1 MGSQPGAT
9 QCGQGLHNGTQSAG
23 ATHCTANRGYTMVL
37 SQQGLWYSVSGG
49 YTMVLSQQGL
59 HNGTGT
65 QSAGATQWY
74 SASRGYTMVP
84 VLSQRGLHNGAT
96 QWYSASRGYT
106 FVHMYL
112 GYLLGTGTAVSH
124 SIACM
129 HAAAYGAGAV
139 RACMRCVHA
148 CDGWHCWHAR
158 PQQQPVGACS
168 GGRT

>member
-23 ATHCTANRGYTMVL
+23 LHIVQPIGAT
-37 SQQGLWYSVSGG
+37 QWYSVSRG
-49 YTMVLSQQGL
+49 Y
-59 HNGTGT
+59 GT

>member
-1 MGSQPGAT
+1 MEILLLFMGAT
-9 QCGQGLHNGTQSAG
+9 Q
-23 ATHCTANRGYTMVL
+23 
-37 SQQGLWYSVSGG
+37 WG

-65 QSAGATQWY
+65 QSAGATQW
-74 SASRGYTMVP
+74 GYTMV
-84 VLSQRGLHNGAT
+84 LSQQGLHNGTGTQSAGAT
-96 QWYSASRGYT
+96 QWGYT
-106 FVHMYL
+106 MVLSQQGLHNGTGTQSAGATQWGYTMVLSQQGLHIVHMYL
-112 GYLLGTGTAVSH
+112 GYLP
-124 SIACM
+124 
-129 HAAAYGAGAV
+129 GAV

>member
-1 MGSQPGAT
+1 MVLSQR
-9 QCGQGLHNGTQSAG
+9 GLHNGTQPAG
-23 ATHCTANRGYTMVL
+23 ATQWYR
-37 SQQGLWYSVSGG
+37 YSVSGG

-65 QSAGATQWY
+65 QSAGATQW
-74 SASRGYTMVP
+74 GYTMV
-84 VLSQRGLHNGAT
+84 LSQQGLHI
-96 QWYSASRGYT
+96 
-106 FVHMYL
+106 VHMYL
-112 GYLLGTGTAVSH
+112 RYLLGTGTAVSH

>member
-1 MGSQPGAT
+1 MEILLLFMEIHNGLSARGYTMRPGAT
-9 QCGQGLHNGTQSAG
+9 QWYPVSG

-106 FVHMYL
+106 LY
-112 GYLLGTGTAVSH
+112 TCT
-124 SIACM
+124 
-129 HAAAYGAGAV
+129 
-139 RACMRCVHA
+139 
-148 CDGWHCWHAR
+148 
-158 PQQQPVGACS
+158 
-168 GGRT
+168 

>member
-1 MGSQPGAT
+1 MEILLLFMEIHNGLSARGYTMRPGAT
-9 QCGQGLHNGTQSAG
+9 QWYPVSG

-65 QSAGATQWY
+65 QSAGATQW
-74 SASRGYTMVP
+74 GYTMV
-84 VLSQRGLHNGAT
+84 LSQQGLHI
-96 QWYSASRGYT
+96 
-106 FVHMYL
+106 VHMYL